1 MKTFG
6 SAVLLGLGI
15 GLVWGVGCA
24 IALLYSIYLAGY
36 RKAVKDSIAAE
47 KPKRFLTTL
56 EALRRGGWQDAA
68 PPR

>member
-1 MKTFG
+1 MKAFG

-24 IALLYSIYLAGY
+24 LVVLYSIFLAGY
-36 RKAVKDSIAAE
+36 RKAVEDSLAE
-47 KPKRFLTTL
+47 DKPKRFFDIL
-56 EALRRGGWQDAA
+56 ENLQARRSKDV